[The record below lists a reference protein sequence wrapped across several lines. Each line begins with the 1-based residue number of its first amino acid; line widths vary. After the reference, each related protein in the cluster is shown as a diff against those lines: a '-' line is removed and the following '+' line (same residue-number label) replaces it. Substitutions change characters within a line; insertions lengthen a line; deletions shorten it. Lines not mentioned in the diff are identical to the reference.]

1 MIEIHL
7 TWTVTYA
14 TLFLCI
20 FYLCNSFYLLA
31 IYCLLCVTHNPTWYI
46 VYAPFYFSIPLKPQL
61 VICFTLCVIGRDP
74 TWVYN
79 ICILNLSSLLI
90 IVCSPGV
97 RSILEVLDGW
107 SISGSGKHVLV
118 QLKLNTYRL
127 SVDLATQ
134 FRWTT
139 ISLVVIR

>member
-1 MIEIHL
+1 MIERSDLDCKI
-7 TWTVTYA
+7 
-14 TLFLCI
+14 
-20 FYLCNSFYLLA
+20 CNSISLHLLSMQFFLSVSH
-31 IYCLLCVTHNPTWYI
+31 ILSPLRDSKSDLVHSICNVL
-46 VYAPFYFSIPLKPQL
+46 FSIPLKLQL
-61 VICFTLCVIGRDP
+61 VICFILCVIGRDP
-74 TWVYN
+74 TWMYN

-97 RSILEVLDGW
+97 RSILEILDYW

-127 SVDLATQ
+127 SVDLAAQ

-139 ISLVVIR
+139 ISLVVVS